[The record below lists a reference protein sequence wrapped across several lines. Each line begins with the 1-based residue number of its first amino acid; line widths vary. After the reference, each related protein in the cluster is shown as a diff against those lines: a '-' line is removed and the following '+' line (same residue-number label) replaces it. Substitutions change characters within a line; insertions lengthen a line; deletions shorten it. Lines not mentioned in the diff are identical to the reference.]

1 MTVRPSE
8 RELEL
13 VDRLSDLMTGFR
25 RWRDLKVGSAE
36 WTDDDEAFA
45 RWVEHNE
52 RLDCGD

>member
-1 MTVRPSE
+1 MTVRPSK

-36 WTDDDEAFA
+36 WTNDDEAFA

-52 RLDCGD
+52 RLSCGD